1 MQCVAL
7 VYVFPVEKMFIFA
20 AMIDAL
26 MVFKG
31 SVTDFDFRFFHESSF
46 SRLLIRS
53 VF

>member
-7 VYVFPVEKMFIFA
+7 DYVFPVEKNVYLRPKTQLA
-20 AMIDAL
+20 AMTDAL

-31 SVTDFDFRFFHESSF
+31 SVT
-46 SRLLIRS
+46 